1 MPAGYTSSL
10 EHLADEMARA
20 DQLVRAQ
27 THRWRESIA
36 STKPDD
42 KWGMAYVD
50 HAEVDRYL
58 AAPFRLA
65 GLSSEPGAGTQSAAD
80 TLAAGHRQ
88 AAVDRANEIAARA
101 QATAPDVPLRLHL
114 LVRRFGL
121 DDTERDLLL
130 LCLLPELDS
139 RFRRLYGY
147 LHDDVDRRSA
157 TVGLLDEMLAPP
169 AFTARRLVERGRG
182 TFGTRRAG

>member
-1 MPAGYTSSL
+1 MPAGYASSL
-10 EHLADEMARA
+10 EHLAEELARA

-27 THRWRESIA
+27 TQRWRESIA

-50 HAEVDRYL
+50 QAEVDRYL

-65 GLSSEPGAGTQSAAD
+65 GPSSEPGAAAQSAAE
-80 TLAAGHRQ
+80 TLAAGHRRT
-88 AAVDRANEIAARA
+88 AADRASQIAARV

-130 LCLLPELDS
+130 L
-139 RFRRLYGY
+139 
-147 LHDDVDRRSA
+147 
-157 TVGLLDEMLAPP
+157 
-169 AFTARRLVERGRG
+169 
-182 TFGTRRAG
+182 